1 MGTKNDVG
9 YNFIGVRLKE
19 KGRRALDNSGIS
31 ILNLRLKTILDTL
44 EDVEEVWYAI
54 DLSPFSSKKK
64 LFDYQKNALENA
76 IKGLYYFYSK
86 CGGNKEEFFENV
98 YKGILPET
106 LPIRNKKITDLLK
119 EGGFVV
125 NENKL
130 PTYQVIN
137 RMGFWMATGSG
148 KTLVIVKLIE
158 LLSGLMNLKLI
169 PQKDILF
176 LTHRD
181 DLIGQF
187 KGHVK
192 DFNEGRMPSK
202 TIQLYELK
210 DYEDVKSGLDNPTG
224 IPVFYYRADLF
235 DTEEK
240 EKRVNFRNYL
250 NDGNWYLILDE
261 AHKGDKDESKRQ
273 TIFNILCKNG
283 FRFDFSATFTEEI
296 DFITCAYNFNLAEF
310 VKQGYGKHIYVSGE
324 NLRSFSKTDDFSPEE
339 KQKILLKIFILLTG
353 IIKAREK
360 VKDRVPYHKPLLLVL
375 VNSVNVEDSDMEL
388 FFREL
393 ANIAKGEIQDSDF
406 QGVKDELIQELEK
419 ANFQFENVR
428 LSREFLNLLREI
440 TFEDLLEDVFNS
452 KSPGTIEVVQIPQ
465 NRQELLF
472 KLKSGDKPFAL
483 MKIGDITPWL
493 REKLEGYEIVERFEE
508 ENIFA
513 KLNEDEDINI
523 LMGSRAFYE
532 GWDSNRPN
540 VIAFINIG
548 MGEDAKK
555 FVLQSIGRGVRIE
568 PFKNIRRRL
577 EILHKNSQIDISAYQ
592 RVKDWTTPI
601 ESLFVFGTKASNLE
615 TILQTLRE
623 QRQEEEKKNPKVQ
636 GKLLLVP
643 EYEESRLMLI
653 DRNRN
658 HTYPLNPEDK
668 KIAKEILEL
677 DDRVLVCMF
686 DVNPKVLAKLKK
698 DFDALVHACPE
709 ERRIG
714 IPEVVL
720 KRLFGYFSMKFYQAT
735 SFRELDR
742 EKDIIHFRHIRLSE
756 SKLNSIK
763 EKIEKVKAYR
773 DSKRLTDELVNKL
786 KRGEITNE
794 EFRIKYEGLPKEE
807 ETTGGLII
815 RYLAT
820 HYYIP
825 IILTQQETINYIM
838 HVIRT
843 QSEVE
848 FINELSEKLR
858 SNPHLFDCDWW
869 MFSKIDETLDNVYI
883 PYYNSHSGR
892 IERFKPDFIFWFR
905 KGCKY
910 LILFLDPKGT
920 EHTANYRKIDGYKE
934 LFEENGE
941 PKTFAYEEE
950 CGKMEIRV
958 ILRLWNRRLDR
969 VPEAYTIYYVA
980 GVDKLVEEVKRL
992 LS

>member
-1 MGTKNDVG
+1 
-9 YNFIGVRLKE
+9 VRLKE
-19 KGRRALDNSGIS
+19 KDRRSLDNSGIS
-31 ILNLRLKTILDTL
+31 IPNLRLKTILDTL

-54 DLSPFSSKKK
+54 DLSAFSSKKT

-106 LPIRNKKITDLLK
+106 IPIRNKKITDLLK

-125 NENKL
+125 DENKL

-169 PQKDILF
+169 PKKDILF

-187 KGHVK
+187 KGHVEE
-192 DFNEGRMPSK
+192 FNEGRMPSK
-202 TIQLYELK
+202 IIQLYELK

-250 NDGNWYLILDE
+250 NNGNWYLILDE

-310 VKQGYGKHIYVSGE
+310 VKQGYGKHIYVSSE
-324 NLRSFSKTDDFSPEE
+324 NLRSFNRRDDFSQEE

-388 FFREL
+388 FFRGL
-393 ANIAKGEIQDSDF
+393 VNIAKGQIQDSDF
-406 QGVKDELIQELEK
+406 QRAKDELIQELEN
-419 ANFQFENVR
+419 ASFQFENVK
-428 LSREFLNLLREI
+428 LSVEFLDLLSKI

-493 REKLEGYEIVERFEE
+493 RGKLEGYEIVERFEE
-508 ENIFA
+508 EKIFA

-540 VIAFINIG
+540 VLTFINIG

-577 EILHKNSQIDISAYQ
+577 EILREKSQIDISAYQ
-592 RVKDWTTPI
+592 QVKDWTTPI

-615 TILQTLRE
+615 TILQTLAE
-623 QRQEEEKKNPKVQ
+623 QTEEKENLGDLFEINPAVQ

-643 EYEESRLMLI
+643 EYKESELILRL
-653 DRNRN
+653 
-658 HTYPLNPEDK
+658 HPEDK
-668 KIAKEILEL
+668 EIAREFLEL
-677 DDRVLVCMF
+677 DDRILVCMF
-686 DVNPKVLAKLKK
+686 DVHPKVLMKLKN
-698 DFDALVHACPE
+698 DFDALVHADHQ
-709 ERRIG
+709 ERKIG
-714 IPEVVL
+714 IPEAVL
-720 KRLFGYFSMKFYQAT
+720 KRLFGYFSQKFY
-735 SFRELDR
+735 
-742 EKDIIHFRHIRLSE
+742 
-756 SKLNSIK
+756 
-763 EKIEKVKAYR
+763 
-773 DSKRLTDELVNKL
+773 
-786 KRGEITNE
+786 
-794 EFRIKYEGLPKEE
+794 KY
-807 ETTGGLII
+807 
-815 RYLAT
+815 
-820 HYYIP
+820 
-825 IILTQQETINYIM
+825 
-838 HVIRT
+838 
-843 QSEVE
+843 
-848 FINELSEKLR
+848 
-858 SNPHLFDCDWW
+858 
-869 MFSKIDETLDNVYI
+869 
-883 PYYNSHSGR
+883 
-892 IERFKPDFIFWFR
+892 
-905 KGCKY
+905 
-910 LILFLDPKGT
+910 
-920 EHTANYRKIDGYKE
+920 
-934 LFEENGE
+934 
-941 PKTFAYEEE
+941 
-950 CGKMEIRV
+950 
-958 ILRLWNRRLDR
+958 
-969 VPEAYTIYYVA
+969 
-980 GVDKLVEEVKRL
+980 
-992 LS
+992 